1 MTHRQ
6 KANALLFLS
15 LLLCLGVAP
24 WKNENEIT
32 GFVFHISFAMTV
44 GGVAD
49 WFGVTSLFRRPLG
62 FSWHTDLIARNRDT
76 IVHMAKDMVRE
87 EFFTEARLKE
97 LVLRHPLPPLL
108 YRYLFGH
115 QKNVVRLLEAVL
127 DIFLSVVDK
136 RKVYERI
143 LYGAEEKIA
152 LLPWSSYIAEAMD
165 LFIKSP
171 DKKIILSVL
180 SEEVGRFLS
189 HQVTQEEISR
199 IYDGVWR
206 EYKKRGW
213 LRGLLESTVEEEK
226 AKSIDLVQEEVR
238 HVAESLQDPHSE
250 MSRALLGKYEAVVE
264 KLRHDDGYKKQVDR
278 FVQKKITHWLHHGGA
293 TLLQEIY
300 EKKEGYIKTYMAHIL
315 WREALLYVQSDTGA
329 AEIQAFVAAKS
340 DTCIPYVRDAIGRLT
355 EEALSLYDGR
365 KMADT
370 ARRGV
375 ENDVQMIRINGTLC
389 GGILGGLFYL
399 VARIGG
405 VGL

>member
-32 GFVFHISFAMTV
+32 GILFHISFAMTV

-49 WFGVTSLFRRPLG
+49 WFGVTSLFQKPLG
-62 FSWHTDLIARNRDT
+62 FSWHTDLIARNRET

-87 EFFTEARLKE
+87 EFFTESWLKE

-115 QKNVVRLLEAVL
+115 QKNIVRLLEKVL

-136 RKVYERI
+136 EKVYKRI
-143 LYGAEEKIA
+143 LHGAEKEIA
-152 LLPWSSYIAEAMD
+152 SLPWSTYIAEAMD
-165 LFIKSP
+165 IFIKSP
-171 DKKIILSVL
+171 DKKIILSAL

-199 IYDGVWR
+199 LYDGMWR

-213 LRGLLESTVEEEK
+213 LRGLLDSTVEEEK
-226 AKSIDLVQEEVR
+226 AKSIALIQEEVR
-238 HVAESLQDPHSE
+238 HVAESIGDPHSE
-250 MSRALLGKYEAVVE
+250 ISGALLEKYEAVVE
-264 KLRHDDGYKKQVDR
+264 KLRYDEGCKKQVDR
-278 FVQKKITHWLHHGGA
+278 FVQKKITHWIHHGGA
-293 TLLQEIY
+293 TLLQEVY
-300 EKKEGYIKTYMAHIL
+300 EKREGHIKSYIAHIL
-315 WREALLYVQSDTGA
+315 WKEALLYTQSETGGA
-329 AEIQAFVAAKS
+329 MLQAFVTAKS
-340 DTCIPYVRDAIGRLT
+340 DAYIPYVRDAIGRIT

-365 KMADT
+365 KMAET

-375 ENDVQMIRINGTLC
+375 ENDVQLIRVNGTLC

-399 VARIGG
+399 VAWMGGIG
-405 VGL
+405 L